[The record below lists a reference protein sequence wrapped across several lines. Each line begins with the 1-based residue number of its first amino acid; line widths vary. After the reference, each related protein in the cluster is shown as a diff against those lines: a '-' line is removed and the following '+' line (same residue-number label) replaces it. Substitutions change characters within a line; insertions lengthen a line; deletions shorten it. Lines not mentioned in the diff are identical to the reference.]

1 MKIEV
6 LFGEVCGLY
15 GDAQNAAYLKATLP
29 QSEFIETKLTQTPW
43 FAEHDPDM
51 ILIGSMSEKTQRL
64 VIEKL
69 LPYKERILALMEKG
83 TVILATG
90 NACEIFCGH
99 IHYQTEKLECDG
111 LGIVPLTV
119 ENKYFGRYN
128 GKVLAE
134 FENMQIVGFRSQF
147 SFLYGD
153 NSQNYFL
160 KVIRGDGI
168 NKESKLEG
176 FRVKNLF
183 GTQVLGPI
191 LPLNPLFCEY
201 LLKLAGEDVPAA
213 FRQEAMAAYTQR
225 VKEFSDPNVKFG
237 NNI

>member
-29 QSEFIETKLTQTPW
+29 EAEFVETRLTETPW
-43 FAEHDPDM
+43 FGENDPDM
-51 ILIGSMSEKTQRL
+51 ILIGSMSERNQRL

-69 LPYKERILALMEKG
+69 MPLKERILELMEKG

-90 NACEIFCGH
+90 NACEVFCKH
-99 IHYQTEKLECDG
+99 ISYQTEKIECDG
-111 LGIVPLTV
+111 LGIVDLTV

-128 GKVLAE
+128 GKVLAD
-134 FENMQIVGFRSQF
+134 FEDMRIVGFRSQF

-153 NSQNYFL
+153 NSENYFL
-160 KVIRGDGI
+160 KVERGDGI

-201 LLKLAGEDVPAA
+201 LIRLAGGDAPAA
-213 FRQEAMAAYTQR
+213 FREEAMAAYTQR
-225 VKEFSDPNVKFG
+225 VQEFSDPGVKFG